1 MCLSQHIS
9 SINIATCT
17 HWGKYLSVCVPGVLS
32 MLSSFPSSA
41 GKCLAPLWLQEGRHS
56 ACQDR
61 TQAQEL
67 PASLCNPRLM
77 ALPSHLLAGL
87 GPGSRHSQGL
97 EAAEAPE
104 HASMQRFQLVPGQ
117 HQLLHAGRS
126 IEGTLSHLL
135 DLIVTQV
142 SRRRGQSGSGYRQ
155 GIMSPAARG
164 DSLVPLDQGQDGW
177 AP

>member
-1 MCLSQHIS
+1 
-9 SINIATCT
+9 
-17 HWGKYLSVCVPGVLS
+17 

-67 PASLCNPRLM
+67 PASLRNPRLM

-164 DSLVPLDQGQDGW
+164 DSPVPLDQGQDGG